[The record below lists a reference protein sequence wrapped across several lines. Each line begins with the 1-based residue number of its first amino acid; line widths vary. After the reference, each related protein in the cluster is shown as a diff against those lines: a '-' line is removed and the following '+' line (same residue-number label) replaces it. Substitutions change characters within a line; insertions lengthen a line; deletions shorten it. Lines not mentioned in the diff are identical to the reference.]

1 MIVSAGKNR
10 VKSAKK
16 QV

>member
-1 MIVSAGKNR
+1 MTR

-16 QV
+16 RVG